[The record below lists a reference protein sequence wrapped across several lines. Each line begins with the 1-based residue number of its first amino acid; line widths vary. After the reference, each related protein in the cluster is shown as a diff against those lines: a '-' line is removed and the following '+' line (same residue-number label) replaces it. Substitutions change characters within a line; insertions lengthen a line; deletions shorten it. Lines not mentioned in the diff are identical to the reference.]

1 MQNPMT
7 QQQRVDFTH
16 QSAAEYAKI
25 ELVGTYLF
33 AAQAVWAKLLPL
45 REGTGTLLDFGCG
58 AGKST
63 RAAAR
68 CVRAGGT
75 AIGVDISA
83 EMVAQAQ
90 RVTAD
95 SKAALPDVEFLYK
108 QIRSEKGREII
119 PFPDG
124 TADAAVTT
132 MVLQEMQTE
141 EQLRNAV
148 SEIGR
153 VTKEGGWFAAV
164 CNNDATTCEEYTA
177 FTYAPF
183 PENRTRKDNYVKSRS
198 TVSNIVWEKDRF
210 WSREILAGCI
220 EKAGFRIRSI
230 EYPLA
235 DPATP
240 PFPEDPSIPWKDELI
255 FSPLMVFWSRKL

>member
-1 MQNPMT
+1 MST
-7 QQQRVDFTH
+7 YHRVDFTH

-33 AAQAVWAKLLPL
+33 AAQVVWEKLLPL
-45 REGTGTLLDFGCG
+45 RGEIGCLVDFGCG

-68 CVRAGGT
+68 CVRAGGS

-83 EMVAQAQ
+83 EMVAQAAAL
-90 RVTAD
+90 T
-95 SKAALPDVEFLYK
+95 KAAKADHPDVRFIYK
-108 QIRSEKGREII
+108 QIGSRDGREVI
-119 PFPDG
+119 PLEDG

-132 MVLQEMQTE
+132 WVLQEMQTE
-141 EQLRNAV
+141 DQLADAV
-148 SEIGR
+148 GEIGR
-153 VTKEGGWFAAV
+153 VTRRGGWFAAV
-164 CNNDATTCEEYTA
+164 CNNDANTCEDYTA

-183 PENRTRKDNYVKSRS
+183 PENRTRRDNFVKSRS
-198 TVSNIVWEKDRF
+198 TVSDIVWEKDRF

-220 EKAGFRIRSI
+220 ERAGFRIRSI

-235 DPATP
+235 DPAAP
-240 PFPEDPSIPWKDELI
+240 PFPGDPARPWKDELT
-255 FSPLMVFWSRKL
+255 FSPMMLFWSRKL